1 MSDWPVW
8 FRCYGEGLI
17 GGHKFN
23 GFWHHHFYVVLPYE
37 APRQAASARRLTRA
51 AGSDTASYLS
61 ICLPGNLEK
70 R

>member
-23 GFWHHHFYVVLPYE
+23 GFWHHHFYVVLLMKPH
-37 APRQAASARRLTRA
+37 SWRRVL
-51 AGSDTASYLS
+51 GD
-61 ICLPGNLEK
+61 
-70 R
+70 